1 MAALTLAESAKIDT
15 GDVFRNQVV
24 ELYSGSSS
32 ILTALP
38 FENIPGGSLSY
49 NTEGAYPGVG
59 FRGVNEGYT
68 ATIGVLNPKTETLTI
83 AGGDLDVD
91 KFILKTRGQRQRGV
105 QEAMKIRAL
114 GLLWTQKFIKGD
126 NQSDVREFDG
136 LQTRLTGDQK
146 FAAGATA
153 NGTALSLSVLD
164 EAIRR
169 TMMPNHILMSSKMK
183 IKFAAAAR
191 NTAVGGYIQFN
202 VNGMGEEVMSYNGLP
217 IITVDRNADETDMLG
232 FDEAATSGTATAT
245 SIYIMSI
252 GDDGVMGIQNGGIEV
267 TDLGELESAPVL
279 RTRLEWASG
288 LAVFNGRAATRL
300 WSIADSAIT
309 A

>member
-146 FAAGATA
+146 FQAGTTDG
-153 NGTALSLSVLD
+153 GTALSLSVLD

-169 TMMPNHILMSSKMK
+169 TMMPNYILMSSKMK

-232 FDEAATSGTATAT
+232 FDEASTGATATAT

-300 WSIADSAIT
+300 WSIADAAIT